1 MGQLRRVLDTIR
13 VALTK
18 LTVSQKLLMGS
29 LGVVML
35 MALFLVQQYT
45 GKPAYSALLPGQPAE
60 DQANAAQFLRANS
73 IEFTTAE
80 DGSVMVAPARQA
92 QVLAMMTEQNK
103 LPGDKRLL
111 FDNLIDKQS
120 WTLSQRQ
127 NTQLEVIAVQNELS
141 SIITNMNGVRSARV
155 ILNLPERRSLGQPS
169 AEASA
174 SATVMSS
181 KPLDQATVDSIA
193 HLIAASRGIDV
204 RRVRVIDGTTNRQ
217 YRARDENMMAAS
229 TYLEYVAAVEDR
241 KQSQL
246 HAMLSSYIPGVIVT
260 VHAQV
265 DVTQRQMT
273 KKNVLPEG
281 KGSTT
286 LLTSETTTDNQ
297 SNEPRSGGEPGARSN
312 TGQDIAGVAA
322 AGATMKEN
330 SGETKFAAEFG
341 VNTETIND
349 PRGNPTKINAVVNI
363 PRGYFSE
370 IWKKK
375 QAAPAG
381 GAPAG
386 GGGAPA
392 APPEPG
398 DDELT
403 EIVKTETDR
412 IKREVLLQI
421 DTSAGPETRA
431 GEVEVSMIPMA
442 MAPTGGEGAAEA
454 SGVLG
459 MSVGP
464 LAMEG
469 MVKTIG
475 LGALAVASLGFIV
488 LTALKSAKR
497 ERLPTAQELV
507 GLPPALD
514 SNADLVGEAA
524 EADAALAGVE
534 LDDDEM
540 RRRKMQEQ
548 VSDFVKEK
556 PQEAAS
562 LVSKWISGIE

>member
-13 VALTK
+13 LALTK

-45 GKPAYSALLPGQPAE
+45 GKPTYSALLPGQPAE

-73 IEFTTAE
+73 IDFTTAE
-80 DGSVMVAPARQA
+80 DGTIMVAPARQS

-141 SIITNMNGVRSARV
+141 SIIANMNGVRSAHV

-181 KPLDQATVDSIA
+181 KALDQATVDSIA

-246 HAMLSSYIPGVIVT
+246 HLMLSSYIPGVIVT

-363 PRGYFSE
+363 PRGYFTE
-370 IWKKK
+370 IWRKK
-375 QAAPAG
+375 QTPPASDAAA
-381 GAPAG
+381 
-386 GGGAPA
+386 APA
-392 APPEPG
+392 APAEPA
-398 DDELT
+398 DDALA

-421 DTSAGPETRA
+421 DTSAGAETRA
-431 GEVEVSMIPMA
+431 GEVEVSMIPMSI
-442 MAPTGGEGAAEA
+442 APPGGDGAAEA
-454 SGVLG
+454 SSVLG

-469 MVKTIG
+469 MVKTVG

-514 SNADLVGEAA
+514 SNTDLVGEAA

-562 LVSKWISGIE
+562 LVSKWITGTE